1 MPKAAFLFL
10 NGTYQR
16 GDKTL
21 VRRLIKSSR
30 SKPLLIAVDGGLKFS
45 RRCQLPPDI
54 WLTDMDSAPNL
65 NQSFMHH
72 TEILEYPS
80 DKDKTDTELALDYCI
95 SKKISDLTFFGWY
108 DSNCETDHLIGNL
121 FLVNLLKGNKSDIKI
136 TFLDSRQQV
145 FPLCN
150 SQRILNRM
158 KGCRLSIIPLDSSIT
173 LTTRGTKYRANR
185 LVIKSGQTISL
196 RNQITAQRASVAVSG
211 KALVII
217 AS

>member
-1 MPKAAFLFL
+1 MPKTAFLFL
-10 NGTYQR
+10 NGTYQP

-30 SKPLLIAVDGGLKFS
+30 SKPLLIAVDGGLKFTHQ
-45 RRCQLPPDI
+45 CHLPPDV

-65 NQSFMHH
+65 SVSFMRNI
-72 TEILEYPS
+72 EIMEYPS
-80 DKDKTDTELALDYCI
+80 DKNKTDTELALDYCVNR
-95 SKKISDLTFFGWY
+95 KISNLTIFGWY
-108 DSNCETDHLIGNL
+108 DSICETDHLIGNL
-121 FLVNLLKGNKSDIKI
+121 FLVNLLKGNKSHISM

-145 FPLCN
+145 FPLFD
-150 SQRILNRM
+150 SRRILNRM
-158 KGCRLSIIPLDSSIT
+158 KGRRLSIIPIERSIT
-173 LTTRGTKYRANR
+173 LTTRGTKYNVNR

-196 RNQITAQRASVAVSG
+196 RNRITSQRASVAVSG